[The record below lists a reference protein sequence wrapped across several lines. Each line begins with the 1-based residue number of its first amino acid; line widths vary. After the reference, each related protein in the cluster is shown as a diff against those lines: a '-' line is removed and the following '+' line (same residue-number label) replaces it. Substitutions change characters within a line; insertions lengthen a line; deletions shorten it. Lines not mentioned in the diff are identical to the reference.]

1 MGESELRATLVS
13 FISIHTYNTSLTNGL
28 EGCCRYLCTLVI
40 EYPWRLYGAF
50 NEVIRKLVQIP
61 GGELECL

>member
-1 MGESELRATLVS
+1 MGESELRASLVP

-28 EGCCRYLCTLVI
+28 EGCCRYLYTLVI

-50 NEVIRKLVQIP
+50 NEVIRKLVEIP